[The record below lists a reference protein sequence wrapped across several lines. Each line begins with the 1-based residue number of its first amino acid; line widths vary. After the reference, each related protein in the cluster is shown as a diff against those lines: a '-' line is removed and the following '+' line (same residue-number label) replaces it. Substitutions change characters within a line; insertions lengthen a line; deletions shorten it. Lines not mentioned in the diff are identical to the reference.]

1 MYQGDSFFIILAIR
15 PSMEVLESILGI
27 GSQKVIWFGDF
38 NAHNAVWGS
47 DNTDHNATNNIRN
60 AGFEG
65 S

>member
-1 MYQGDSFFIILAIR
+1 
-15 PSMEVLESILGI
+15 MEVLESILGI

-47 DNTDHNATNNIRN
+47 DNTDHNGTNNIRN